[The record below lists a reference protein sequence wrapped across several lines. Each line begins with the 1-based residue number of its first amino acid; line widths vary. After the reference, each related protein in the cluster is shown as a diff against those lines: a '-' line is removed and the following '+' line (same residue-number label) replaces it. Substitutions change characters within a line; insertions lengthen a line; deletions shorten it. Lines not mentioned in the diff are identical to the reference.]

1 MKKGDTVTLRIDSA
15 AYEGKGIGKLD
26 GLAVFVAGSAPGDL
40 VSARITKKKSSFAE
54 ATLIQV
60 LEPGADRIPPRCR
73 HADVC
78 GGCTWQH
85 VRYEAQTA
93 FKHDQVRDHLVRI
106 GGLKDVDVLPTLAC
120 DNAFHYRNKMEYTFA
135 ERRWLTQ
142 AEIES
147 DDVIDNSTLALGLH
161 IPGRY
166 DKILNL
172 DECHLQIPESYA
184 MLDWL
189 RAYAIHN
196 GIPAYNSH
204 TRSGVLRNLMVRNG
218 QNTGDLM
225 VNLVTYTDDDTLLL
239 PLKDAMLAAFPSIT
253 TFVVNVNDT
262 QSPTSIGRYEKVL
275 HGPGHITERL
285 GAHTYR
291 IGPNAF
297 FQTNTPQAE
306 RLYAVAK
313 DYANIRPTDTV
324 YDLYCGV
331 GSISL
336 FVSDA
341 AKTVVGVE
349 LNETAIANARK
360 NADDNGVT
368 NVYFEQGDMKDVF
381 SDELI
386 AKYGKPDVLITD
398 PPRAGMHED
407 VVRRLIDLR
416 IPRIV
421 YVSCN
426 SATLARDLALMSGT
440 YKTQRVQPVDMFPH
454 TYHIES
460 VAVCELL

>member
-1 MKKGDTVTLRIDSA
+1 VKKGEMVTLRIDSA
-15 AYEGKGIGKLD
+15 AYEGKGIGKFD
-26 GLAVFVAGSAPGDL
+26 GLAVFVGGTAPGDL
-40 VSARITKKKSSFAE
+40 VSVRITKKKSSFAE
-54 ATLIQV
+54 ATLLEV
-60 LEPGADRIPPRCR
+60 LEPGPDRIPTRCR

-85 VRYEAQTA
+85 VTYASQTA
-93 FKHDQVRDHLVRI
+93 FKRDQIRDHLVRI
-106 GGLKDVDVLPTLAC
+106 GGLKDVDVRPTLAC

-142 AEIES
+142 AEVDS

-172 DECHLQIPESYA
+172 DECHLQIPESFA
-184 MLDWL
+184 MLEWL
-189 RAYAIHN
+189 RSYAIHN
-196 GIPAYNSH
+196 HIPAYNSH
-204 TRSGVLRNLMVRNG
+204 SRSGVLRNLMVRNG
-218 QNTGDLM
+218 QHTGDLM
-225 VNLVTYTDDDTLLL
+225 VNLVTFTDNDDILL

-262 QSPTSIGRYEKVL
+262 QSPTSVGRYERVL
-275 HGPGHITERL
+275 FGPGHITETL

-306 RLYAVAK
+306 RLYATAK
-313 DYANIRPTDTV
+313 EFAQIRPTDTV

-360 NADDNGVT
+360 NASENGVG
-368 NVYFEQGDMKDVF
+368 NVFFEQGDMKDVF
-381 SDELI
+381 SDDLI
-386 AKYGKPDVLITD
+386 ARYGKPDVLITD

-407 VVRRLIDLR
+407 VVRRLIALR

-426 SATLARDLALMSGT
+426 SATLARDLALMSDT
-440 YKTQRVQPVDMFPH
+440 YKTLSVQPVDMFPH
-454 TYHIES
+454 TYHIEC

>member
-26 GLAVFVAGSAPGDL
+26 GLAVFVAGTAPGDL
-40 VSARITKKKSSFAE
+40 ICARVTKKKSSFAE
-54 ATLIQV
+54 ATLLQV
-60 LEPGADRIPPRCR
+60 LEPGPDRILPRCR

-85 VRYEAQTA
+85 VRYVSQTA
-93 FKHDQVRDHLVRI
+93 FKHDHVRDHLVRI
-106 GGLKDVDVLPTLAC
+106 GGLKDVDVRPTLAC

-142 AEIES
+142 EEVDS
-147 DDVIDNSTLALGLH
+147 DAVIDNSTLALGLH

-172 DECHLQIPESYA
+172 HECHLQIPESYA

-189 RAYAIHN
+189 RNYAIHN
-196 GIPAYNSH
+196 HIPAYNSH
-204 TRSGVLRNLMVRNG
+204 SRSGVLRNLMVRNG
-218 QNTGDLM
+218 QHTGDLM
-225 VNLVTYTDDDTLLL
+225 VNLVTFTDNDDILL
-239 PLKDAMLAAFPSIT
+239 PLKDAMLAAFPQIT

-262 QSPTSIGRYEKVL
+262 QSPTSVGRYEKVL
-275 HGPGHITERL
+275 YGPGHITETL
-285 GAHTYR
+285 GPHTYR
-291 IGPNAF
+291 IAPNAF

-306 RLYAVAK
+306 RLYATAK
-313 DYANIRPTDTV
+313 EYAKIRPTDIV

-336 FVSDA
+336 YVSDA

-360 NADDNGVT
+360 NATDNGVH
-368 NVYFEQGDMKDVF
+368 NVFFEQGDMKDVF

-386 AKYGKPDVLITD
+386 SRYGRPDVLITD
-398 PPRAGMHED
+398 PPRTGMHED
-407 VVRRLIDLR
+407 VVRRLIELR

-440 YKTQRVQPVDMFPH
+440 YKTLRVQPVDMFPH
-454 TYHIES
+454 TYHIEC